1 MAVTGGTCGAPNW
14 GLNEWPW
21 IVRTGM
27 TPGDMTKGDLAN
39 AETLTGNAEAFLA
52 NAEAFATTLTCSPGQ
67 RGNPASCALSMIL
80 NLDWT
85 DTLARRRGFFR
96 ALVAGRAGPPM
107 SPDVLRGRRPFR

>member
-27 TPGDMTKGDLAN
+27 TQGDLAN
-39 AETLTGNAEAFLA
+39 AEAFPVNAEAFLA

-85 DTLARRRGFFR
+85 DTLARRRGFFER
-96 ALVAGRAGPPM
+96 
-107 SPDVLRGRRPFR
+107 

>member
-21 IVRTGM
+21 IVPTGM
-27 TPGDMTKGDLAN
+27 
-39 AETLTGNAEAFLA
+39 A
-52 NAEAFATTLTCSPGQ
+52 NAEAFAVNAEAFVANAEAFAATLTCSPGQ

-85 DTLARRRGFFR
+85 VTLTRRRGFFER
-96 ALVAGRAGPPM
+96 
-107 SPDVLRGRRPFR
+107 

>member
-27 TPGDMTKGDLAN
+27 TPGDMTKGD
-39 AETLTGNAEAFLA
+39 LA

-107 SPDVLRGRRPFR
+107 SPDVLR

>member
-21 IVRTGM
+21 IVRTGI
-27 TPGDMTKGDLAN
+27 
-39 AETLTGNAEAFLA
+39 GNAEAFPVNAEAFIA
-52 NAEAFATTLTCSPGQ
+52 NAEAFASTLTCSPGQ

-85 DTLARRRGFFR
+85 VTLTRRRGFFER
-96 ALVAGRAGPPM
+96 
-107 SPDVLRGRRPFR
+107 

>member
-14 GLNEWPW
+14 GLNEWSW

-27 TPGDMTKGDLAN
+27 A
-39 AETLTGNAEAFLA
+39 NAEAFPVNAGAFIA
-52 NAEAFATTLTCSPGQ
+52 NAEAFASTLTCSPGQ

-85 DTLARRRGFFR
+85 VTLTRRRGFFER
-96 ALVAGRAGPPM
+96 
-107 SPDVLRGRRPFR
+107 